1 MEKPEQ
7 NLRASEPDSESTAV
21 ITDGEST
28 VVISDCGNDDENSN
42 LLATLPLKPQDRYKF
57 IRSIGFGGMKGV
69 LLVHD
74 RDTGRDVAMAIMPDF
89 RDRPARDLNRFVR
102 EARIT
107 ASLEHPNIVPVYDIG
122 IDALGSPFFTMKY
135 LHGST
140 LAAIL
145 HKLRTRNAEVMNE
158 YPQSRLLQIFLRVCN
173 AVAFAHSRNI
183 CHFDLKPGNIYCGDF
198 GEVQVIDWGLA
209 SSGNESVENGRL
221 KGTPGYIAPE
231 LLNPGGKA
239 GKVSDIYALGA
250 ILYAILTLDSPHA
263 GLPQQEILRRTAAG
277 KLVPPSLAGQQVPSG
292 LEAICLKAM
301 AFDPRDRYQSAVE
314 LRKEI
319 QESLSGYAA
328 KAEKAS
334 LWRNTML
341 FVRRN
346 IYTVIIFVLLLISAG
361 LAYLVL
367 HLSKQI

>member
-7 NLRASEPDSESTAV
+7 NLKPSE
-21 ITDGEST
+21 TDGEST
-28 VVISDCGNDDENSN
+28 VVIGGSESTVVISDGANDDDSNN
-42 LLATLPLKPQDRYKF
+42 LLESLPLKPQERYKF

-89 RDRPARDLNRFVR
+89 RDRPVRDLNRFVR
-102 EARIT
+102 EAKIT
-107 ASLEHPNIVPVYDIG
+107 AGLEHPNIVPVYDIG

-135 LHGST
+135 LHGCT
-140 LAAIL
+140 LAMIL
-145 HKLRTRNAEVMNE
+145 RKLRSRDPEIESE
-158 YPQSRLLQIFLRVCN
+158 YPQSRLLQVFLRVCN
-173 AVAFAHSRNI
+173 AVAFAHSRGI

-209 SSGNESVENGRL
+209 GSGGDVMENGQL
-221 KGTPGYIAPE
+221 KGTPGYMAPE
-231 LLNPGGKA
+231 LLTSGGKA
-239 GKVSDIYALGA
+239 GKASDIYALGA

-263 GLPQQEILRRTAAG
+263 GLPQQEVLRRTAAG
-277 KLVPPSLAGQQVPSG
+277 KLVPPSLAGQQVPPG

-301 AFDPRDRYQSAVE
+301 AFTPGERYGSAVE

-319 QESLSGYAA
+319 QETLSGYAA

-334 LWRNTML
+334 LLRNML
-341 FVRRN
+341 LFIRRN
-346 IYTVIIFVLLLISAG
+346 VYAVIIFVLLLISAG

-367 HLSKQI
+367 HLYKQI

>member
-1 MEKPEQ
+1 METPNRNWNMSDPNTE
-7 NLRASEPDSESTAV
+7 N
-21 ITDGEST
+21 T
-28 VVISDCGNDDENSN
+28 VVISDENREFDGDD

-74 RDTGRDVAMAIMPDF
+74 RDTGRDIAMAIMPDF
-89 RDRPARDLNRFVR
+89 RDRPIRDLNRFVR

-135 LHGST
+135 LHGCT
-140 LAAIL
+140 LAMIL
-145 HKLRTRNAEVMNE
+145 HRLRSGDPETIQDYSQN
-158 YPQSRLLQIFLRVCN
+158 RLMQVFLRVCN

-209 SSGNESVENGRL
+209 GPESDACESGRM
-221 KGTPGYIAPE
+221 KGTPGYMAPE
-231 LLNPGGKA
+231 LLVTGGKA
-239 GKVSDIYALGA
+239 GKSSDIYALGA
-250 ILYAILTLDSPHA
+250 ILYAILTLDSPCA

-277 KLVPPSLAGQQVPSG
+277 KIEPPSLVGQNVSSG

-301 AFDPRDRYQSAVE
+301 ALRPEDRYANAVE
-314 LRKEI
+314 LRREI
-319 QESLSGYAA
+319 QETLSGYAA
-328 KAEKAS
+328 KAENAS
-334 LWRNTML
+334 AMRNALL

-346 IYTVIIFVLLLISAG
+346 IYAVIIFVLLLITG
-361 LAYLVL
+361 LLTYLVL
-367 HLSKQI
+367 HFYKQIL